1 MKKYLAILLF
11 YTSIGWAMNYI
22 KIAEN
27 ENMVIY
33 IDVDSIKKSGEIVKL
48 KEIVDFKK
56 PYLNKDGI
64 EYSSH
69 LIEQTINCKTREQ
82 TLDFVTIYTGKM
94 LQGRILEKGL
104 VPNSKRVIPESSL
117 SYQTYKFVCGKLD

>member
-1 MKKYLAILLF
+1 M
-11 YTSIGWAMNYI
+11 GWAMNYI
-22 KIAEN
+22 KITEN
-27 ENMVIY
+27 ENMIIY
-33 IDVDSIKKSGEIVKL
+33 VDVDSIKKSGDIVKL
-48 KEIVDFKK
+48 REIVDFKK
-56 PYLNKDGI
+56 PYFNKDGI

-104 VPNSKRVIPESSL
+104 VPNSTRVIPESSL
-117 SYQTYKFVCGKLD
+117 SYQTYKFVCEKQG